1 MRTDL
6 RTPAFFACSL
16 RKTSCES
23 TWRVLAICGIVLSIS
38 PAMAPN
44 HCAAEEK
51 QSAAP
56 KKDADAQQTFW
67 IISHTHWEGAVFKT
81 REEYLQMGLPNILL
95 ALELLEKYP
104 DYKFVL
110 DQACYIRPFIERYP
124 ELVPKFKHFI
134 QEGRLEIVG
143 GMDCMPDVNMPSG
156 ESFIRQ
162 VLYGKGYFRK
172 ALGVDVKVAWLL
184 DTFGHHAQMPQI
196 LRQSGFDSFW
206 FARGVPKRET
216 PAEFIWKGLD
226 GTTIP
231 AYWVTPYSYA
241 VAYFSPNTYPEY
253 SKFIQQRFE
262 MLSPFFRGLDRVGL
276 AGADVS
282 IPEPHVPI
290 FVKKFNEAE
299 QMPFKLR
306 FGVPSDYERVMS
318 ERSDRPVITG
328 ERNPI
333 FQGCY
338 SSRIELKQ
346 RTRDLENLLTNAEK
360 MNVIGGLIGLP
371 TEKSQAQVWQ
381 AWEPMLFN
389 HTHDCMSGVM
399 TDHVYDATLSG
410 YDYSH
415 QTVVDALTGQV
426 AKIVSNID
434 TRGDGVP
441 LVVFNNLSWER
452 SDIAEVEVGF
462 SEPNVQSVHVLNE
475 SGAAVPAQI
484 VAAVRSGTNGIV
496 QAKIAFAAEKIPP
509 LGYSVYRVMPTTE
522 APQDSSP
529 VAKEGSAGELEN
541 EHLHVRLDAT
551 TGAIQQILVKDGE
564 WEALRGPGNVV
575 SLQDDHGDFWEL
587 YHNLDGLSSVSYTNT
602 QHVPE
607 TGKAKFSNEYHD
619 KPGKLTIGPVFA
631 EFEVSHPF
639 GEKGQFESKVRLARG
654 SRSIELSTGLVN
666 QDKYVRYQA
675 IFPTSITRGANVQEI
690 PFGAMERPLGVE
702 MPAQNWS
709 DCGNKDRGV
718 AILNFGLPGNVTTSD
733 GTMLLS
739 LMRATCITSYGFGG
753 GYEPG
758 MSSDTGYQIGKHLNF
773 RYAIM
778 PHNGTWQDAQVY
790 RAGLEHNSPLV
801 VQKAVSH
808 PGRLPKKWNVLEISQ
823 PNVVVS
829 ALKPGENGGTVLRLY
844 EAAGKAA
851 KNVRIQL
858 HSGLKSAH
866 EANLIEDRGRELE
879 STDNTLTVSLRPFE
893 IKTIALELEGV
904 N

>member
-6 RTPAFFACSL
+6 RTQAFFS
-16 RKTSCES
+16 RPIGYTTGPS
-23 TWRVLAICGIVLSIS
+23 TCHVLAICGAALSI
-38 PAMAPN
+38 ALAIAAGV
-44 HCAAEEK
+44 CAAAEIPT
-51 QSAAP
+51 ATP
-56 KKDADAQQTFW
+56 KKDANAQQTFW

-110 DQACYIRPFIERYP
+110 DQACYVRPFIERYP

-134 QEGRLEIVG
+134 QDGRLEIVG

-172 ALGVDVKVAWLL
+172 TLGVDVKVGWLL

-196 LRQSGFDSFW
+196 LRQAGFDSFW

-241 VAYFSPNTYPEY
+241 VAYFSPNTYPDY
-253 SKFIQQRFE
+253 SKFIKQRFE

-290 FVKKFNEAE
+290 FVKKFNEEE
-299 QMPFKLR
+299 QAPFKLR
-306 FGVPSDYERVMS
+306 FGVPSDYEKVIS
-318 ERSDRPVITG
+318 QRSDRPVIAG

-346 RTRDLENLLTNAEK
+346 RTRELENLLTNAEK

-371 TEKSQAQVWQ
+371 IEKSHAQVWQ

-410 YDYSH
+410 YDYAH
-415 QTVVDALTGQV
+415 QTVVDALTGRV
-426 AKIVSNID
+426 AEIVNNID

-452 SDIAEVEVGF
+452 SDVAEVEVGF
-462 SEPNVQSVHVLNE
+462 AEPNVESVQVLNE
-475 SGAAVPAQI
+475 AGAKVPVQI
-484 VAAVRSGTNGIV
+484 VSAVRSGTNGIV
-496 QAKIAFAAEKIPP
+496 QAKIAFAAGKIPP
-509 LGYSVYRVMPTTE
+509 LGYAVYHALPTKE
-522 APQDSSP
+522 ASKDTSP
-529 VAKEGSAGELEN
+529 AAPEGSGSELEN
-541 EHLHVRLDAT
+541 EHLRVRLDAA
-551 TGAIQQILVKDGE
+551 TGAIQQIFVKDGE

-602 QHVPE
+602 QQVPE
-607 TGKAKFSNEYHD
+607 TGKAKFSNEFHD
-619 KPGKLTIGPVFA
+619 KPGKLTTGPVFT

-654 SRSIELSTGLVN
+654 SRRIELSTGLVN

-675 IFPTSITRGANVQEI
+675 IFPTSIAKGANVQEI

-733 GTMLLS
+733 GTMMLS

-790 RAGLEHNSPLV
+790 RAGWEHNSPLV
-801 VQKAVSH
+801 VQKSDSH
-808 PGRLPKKWNVLEISQ
+808 SGRLPTKWSVLEISQ

-829 ALKPGENGGTVLRLY
+829 ALKPGEKGGTVLRVY
-844 EAAGKAA
+844 EAAGKPAE
-851 KNVRIQL
+851 NVRLQV
-858 HSGLKSAH
+858 HSNVKSAH
-866 EANLIEDRGRELE
+866 EANLIEDPRQKLE
-879 STDNTLTVSLRPFE
+879 SADNALTVSLCPFE